1 MSAQAFILLV
11 VMFAGAASRN
21 SLLVRAA
28 AILLAVVM
36 LDIAPALALLEEHG
50 LELGILML
58 TVAVLTPL
66 ASGHTSI
73 ADLTH
78 TFLSKEG
85 ACALI
90 AGAAAAVLTAQGVN
104 LLRSSPQVVVGLALG
119 SIIGAAFLGGIPAG
133 PLVAAGVAAVLI
145 KMVSR

>member
-1 MSAQAFILLV
+1 MSAQAFILLL
-11 VMFAGAASRN
+11 VMFVGAASRN
-21 SLLVRAA
+21 ALLVRAA
-28 AILLAVVM
+28 AILLVVVM
-36 LDIAPALALLEEHG
+36 LDIAPLIALLEERG

-58 TVAVLTPL
+58 TVAVLAPL

-73 ADLTH
+73 ADLTR

-90 AGAAAAVLTAQGVN
+90 AGAAAAVLTSQGVS
-104 LLRSSPQVVVGLALG
+104 LLRSSPQIVVGLALG

>member
-1 MSAQAFILLV
+1 MPAQAFILLV
-11 VMFAGAASRN
+11 VMLVGAVSRN

-28 AILLAVVM
+28 VLLLAVVM
-36 LDIAPALALLEEHG
+36 LDMAPVLRFLEERG
-50 LELGILML
+50 LEIGILML

-66 ASGHTSI
+66 ASGHTTV

-90 AGAAAAVLTAQGVN
+90 AGTLAAVLTGQGVG

-145 KMVSR
+145 KLVSR

>member
-1 MSAQAFILLV
+1 
-11 VMFAGAASRN
+11 MFVGAASRN
-21 SLLVRAA
+21 GLLVRAA
-28 AILLAVVM
+28 AILLAVVV
-36 LDIAPALALLEEHG
+36 LDIAPVLSLLEERG

-78 TFLSKEG
+78 TFVSKEG

-90 AGAAAAVLTAQGVN
+90 AGVAAAVLTAQGVN

>member
-11 VMFAGAASRN
+11 VMFVGAASRN
-21 SLLVRAA
+21 GLLVRAA

-36 LDIAPALALLEEHG
+36 LDIAPVLSLLEERG

-78 TFLSKEG
+78 TFVSKEG

-90 AGAAAAVLTAQGVN
+90 AGVAAAVLTAQGVN

>member
-11 VMFAGAASRN
+11 VMFVGAASRN
-21 SLLVRAA
+21 GLLVRAA
-28 AILLAVVM
+28 AILLAVVV
-36 LDIAPALALLEEHG
+36 LDIAPVLSLLEERG

-78 TFLSKEG
+78 TFVSKEG

-90 AGAAAAVLTAQGVN
+90 AGVAAAVLTAQGVN